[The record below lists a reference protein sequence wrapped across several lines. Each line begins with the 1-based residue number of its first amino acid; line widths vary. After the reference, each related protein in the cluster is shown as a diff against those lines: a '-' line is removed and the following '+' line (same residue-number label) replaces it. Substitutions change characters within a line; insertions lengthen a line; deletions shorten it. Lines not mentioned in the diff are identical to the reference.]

1 MRNLLKALSFGSLA
15 LMLAAAVLV
24 FCGHMERTSYFIVS
38 LVGTAGWFASVPLWM
53 KRGLHQSE

>member
-1 MRNLLKALSFGSLA
+1 MKRTLKVLSFGSLV

-24 FCGHMERTSYFIVS
+24 FADRMERSSYFIAA
-38 LVGTAGWFASVPLWM
+38 LVGTAGWFASVPFWM

>member
-1 MRNLLKALSFGSLA
+1 MKRVLKVISFGSLA

-24 FCGHMERTSYFIVS
+24 FIGRMERSSYFILA
-38 LVGTAGWFASVPLWM
+38 LVGTTGWFATVPFWM

>member
-1 MRNLLKALSFGSLA
+1 MKSVLKAISFGSLA

-24 FCGHMERTSYFIVS
+24 FVGRMERTSCFIVS
-38 LVGTAGWFASVPLWM
+38 LVGTAGWFASVPFWM

>member
-1 MRNLLKALSFGSLA
+1 MKNMLKVISFGSLA

-24 FCGHMERTSYFIVS
+24 FAGRLERTSYFGVALI
-38 LVGTAGWFASVPLWM
+38 GTIGWFASVPFWM

>member
-1 MRNLLKALSFGSLA
+1 MKSILKAFSFGSLA

-24 FCGHMERTSYFIVS
+24 FTGCMERTSYLIVS
-38 LVGTAGWFASVPLWM
+38 LVGTAGWFASVPFWM

>member
-1 MRNLLKALSFGSLA
+1 MKSVWKTLSFGALA

-24 FCGHMERTSYFIVS
+24 FLGRIERTSYFVVS
-38 LVGTAGWFASVPLWM
+38 LVGTVGWFASVPFWM

>member
-1 MRNLLKALSFGSLA
+1 MKSVLKTISFGSLA

-24 FCGHMERTSYFIVS
+24 FAGRMERTSYFIVS
-38 LVGTAGWFASVPLWM
+38 LIGTAGWFASVPFWM